1 MTAVNSQLPSL
12 SILRLA
18 RQVVLISL
26 VCTLLCSALACR
38 KGDAAP
44 EADTSAAKGSAEGT
58 TESSAGQPVTPPFP
72 VRGELEGLLMV
83 WFDAE
88 GLHTAQKRS
97 EIPEPQRAQVRIDAL
112 DIGPDA
118 RPDPDSVYVAD
129 LSKPNSDGS
138 FPVRQT
144 ARSWFDA
151 QVDRAKPRPPEPAA
165 PAPGEAIVIYKA
177 AWCGVCRSAAAYLRS
192 RNVAFIEKDVE
203 KEPGASDEM
212 LRKARAKGLTP
223 RGVPVIDFHG
233 EIMMGFDKQHMA
245 QLLDRYTKPI

>member
-1 MTAVNSQLPSL
+1 M
-12 SILRLA
+12 SIVRLA
-18 RQVVLISL
+18 QQLLLIS
-26 VCTLLCSALACR
+26 VIGVSACR
-38 KGDAAP
+38 KGEATS
-44 EADTSAAKGSAEGT
+44 EADTSAAKTQAEG
-58 TESSAGQPVTPPFP
+58 EGQGANSAGQVVTPPFP

-97 EIPEPQRAQVRIDAL
+97 EIPEAQRAQVRIDAL
-112 DIGPDA
+112 DIAPDA
-118 RPDPDSVYVAD
+118 RPDPESVYVAD

-138 FPVRQT
+138 YPVRQT

-151 QVDRAKPRPPEPAA
+151 QVDRAKPRPAEPAA
-165 PAPGEAIVIYKA
+165 AAEGDAIVIYKA
-177 AWCGVCRSAAAYLRS
+177 AWCGVCRSAAAYLKS

-233 EIMMGFDKQHMA
+233 EILMGFDQQHMA
-245 QLLDRYTKPI
+245 KLLDRYAKPI